1 MIKTILTILFLLA
14 LITLLIVLMKYLA
27 GDFSPV
33 NIEETGK
40 EIVEQI
46 DKTGNVISKT
56 IVYSYKYSYRD
67 GRVKYKIK
75 KVRL

>member
-1 MIKTILTILFLLA
+1 MTKTIITILFLLA
-14 LITLLIVLMKYLA
+14 IMTLLILLMKYIA

-40 EIVEQI
+40 EIVEI
-46 DKTGNVISKT
+46 KDNTGNVISKT
-56 IVYSYKYSYRD
+56 ILYSYKCTYRD
-67 GRVKYKIK
+67 GGVKYKIK